1 MKGEESCPNPVMTFK
16 DGNFPDYINTEVVKA
31 GFTVPTPIQSQSFTI
46 ALSGQVT
53 CHCLPLSLL
62 SHILTSGSGRHR
74 PDGVGEDSEL
84 RPARHH
90 ARSQP
95 AEPSARGWASGPH
108 PRPDQVSVSSK
119 LMSDGDISPCLP
131 PRELAVQIDQMIAKF
146 GQASRMRTAC
156 LYGGAPKFPQ
166 LRAVE
171 NGTEICI
178 ATPGRLNDFLEGNK
192 VSLKRITFLVLDE
205 ADRMLDMGFEP
216 QIRKIFSRVRP
227 DRQVLMLS
235 ATWPRSV
242 QSLTKNF
249 LHQDYIHINV
259 GATDLSANHN
269 ILQIVDVCQ
278 EWAKDEKLDKV
289 LQEIGGTDEAK
300 ILVFVERKR
309 KADELTKRMK
319 EANWKVNAIHG
330 DKDQRER
337 ERALQDFRAGNINIL
352 VATDVAAR

>member
-1 MKGEESCPNPVMTFK
+1 
-16 DGNFPDYINTEVVKA
+16 
-31 GFTVPTPIQSQSFTI
+31 
-46 ALSGQVT
+46 
-53 CHCLPLSLL
+53 
-62 SHILTSGSGRHR
+62 
-74 PDGVGEDSEL
+74 
-84 RPARHH
+84 
-90 ARSQP
+90 
-95 AEPSARGWASGPH
+95 
-108 PRPDQVSVSSK
+108 
-119 LMSDGDISPCLP
+119 MSDGDISPCLP

-289 LQEIGGTDEAK
+289 LQEIGGTDVAK

-309 KADELTKRMK
+309 KADELTRRMK

-337 ERALQDFRAGNINIL
+337 ERALQDFRAGIINIL

>member
-1 MKGEESCPNPVMTFK
+1 MRGAE
-16 DGNFPDYINTEVVKA
+16 
-31 GFTVPTPIQSQSFTI
+31 
-46 ALSGQVT
+46 GQG
-53 CHCLPLSLL
+53 L
-62 SHILTSGSGRHR
+62 
-74 PDGVGEDSEL
+74 
-84 RPARHH
+84 
-90 ARSQP
+90 
-95 AEPSARGWASGPH
+95 
-108 PRPDQVSVSSK
+108 
-119 LMSDGDISPCLP
+119 
-131 PRELAVQIDQMIAKF
+131 
-146 GQASRMRTAC
+146 
-156 LYGGAPKFPQ
+156 Q
-166 LRAVE
+166 L
-171 NGTEICI
+171 GH
-178 ATPGRLNDFLEGNK
+178 
-192 VSLKRITFLVLDE
+192 
-205 ADRMLDMGFEP
+205 
-216 QIRKIFSRVRP
+216 
-227 DRQVLMLS
+227 
-235 ATWPRSV
+235 
-242 QSLTKNF
+242 